1 MRRAVFAATTL
12 NALMVAGMF
21 AVTPATTYAQAQ
33 AQAAAPPQAAGSTSR
48 EEITA
53 FARVHLAVAQ
63 ARDSIQLQLAQPG
76 NKKPETQK
84 QLQEKLR
91 TQVADIL
98 HHAGMT
104 EQDFDRKTYLVS
116 TDAEARL
123 TFDTVIAQLTGQP
136 TPGKVIATAA
146 NAATAAPAKLAVPP
160 GPAGVHIGHVV
171 NGFSDTPNGRG
182 LLPTAMAEARVAI
195 QHAGLAAKNTT
206 SLDAMKLHAGHV
218 INALDPTVVATGP
231 GLGYGV
237 KKAATGVATHIELA
251 AKAQG
256 ASPNVVMHAT
266 HIAMSARNT
275 VQRADQIV
283 ALAKQIQA
291 ATSAADAA
299 ALVSQMVSQCD
310 QLMAGADA
318 NGDGRI
324 TWEAGEGGLQQV
336 QQHVNLMLAAEKAP

>member
-1 MRRAVFAATTL
+1 MRHASFSTAVRRALVAVAIGVVRP
-12 NALMVAGMF
+12 ALGV
-21 AVTPATTYAQAQ
+21 AQATS
-33 AQAAAPPQAAGSTSR
+33 AAPPPATAAISQ

-53 FARVHLAVAQ
+53 FAKVHLAVAQ

-76 NKKPETQK
+76 NKKPEAQR
-84 QLQEKLR
+84 QLQEKL
-91 TQVADIL
+91 QAEVADIL

-104 EQDFDRKTYLVS
+104 QQEFERKTYLVS
-116 TDAEARL
+116 TDAAARH

-136 TPGKVIATAA
+136 TPGQVMAT
-146 NAATAAPAKLAVPP
+146 AATAARPAAPAPVSLPA
-160 GPAGVHIGHVV
+160 GPVGVHIGHVV
-171 NGFSDTPNGRG
+171 NGFSDTPNGQG
-182 LLPTAMAEARVAI
+182 LLPTAMAEARIAI
-195 QHAGLAAKNTT
+195 QHAGLAARNTS

-237 KKAATGVATHIELA
+237 KKAAMGVATHIELA

-256 ASPNVVMHAT
+256 ASPNVVSHSV
-266 HIAMSARNT
+266 HIATSARNT

-291 ATSAADAA
+291 ATSATDAA

-336 QQHVNLMLAAEKAP
+336 QQHVNLMLAAESKAP

>member
-21 AVTPATTYAQAQ
+21 AVTPATTYAQVQ

-104 EQDFDRKTYLVS
+104 QQDFDRKTYLVS

-291 ATSAADAA
+291 ATSATDAA

>member
-1 MRRAVFAATTL
+1 MLHALVAAT
-12 NALMVAGMF
+12 VAI
-21 AVTPATTYAQAQ
+21 TPAVSHAQT
-33 AQAAAPPQAAGSTSR
+33 QAAAPQQAPSSASHD
-48 EEITA
+48 EIAA
-53 FARVHLAVAQ
+53 FAKVHLAVAL

-84 QLQEKLR
+84 QLQDKLR
-91 TQVADIL
+91 TQIADIL

-104 EQDFDRKTYLVS
+104 EQEFDRKTYLVS
-116 TDAEARL
+116 TDAAARL

-136 TPGKVIATAA
+136 TPGQVMATAA
-146 NAATAAPAKLAVPP
+146 NAAPATAATPATVAVPA
-160 GPAGVHIGHVV
+160 GPVGVHIGHVV
-171 NGFSDTPNGRG
+171 NAFSDTPNGRG

-195 QHAGLAAKNTT
+195 QHAGLAARNTA

-218 INALDPTVVATGP
+218 INALDPTIVPTGP

-251 AKAQG
+251 AKTQG
-256 ASPNVVMHAT
+256 ASPNVVTHAA
-266 HIAMSARNT
+266 HIAMSSRNT
-275 VQRADQIV
+275 IQRADQIV

-291 ATSAADAA
+291 STSATDAA

-310 QLMAGADA
+310 QLVAGADA

-336 QQHVNLMLAAEKAP
+336 QQHVNLMLAAETKAP